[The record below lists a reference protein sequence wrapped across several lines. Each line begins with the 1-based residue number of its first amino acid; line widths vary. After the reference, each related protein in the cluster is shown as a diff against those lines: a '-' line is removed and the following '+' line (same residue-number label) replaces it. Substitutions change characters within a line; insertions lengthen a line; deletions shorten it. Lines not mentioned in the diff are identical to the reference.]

1 MMKRFLCSV
10 LIPFCALW
18 AAGAFA
24 EDPRTLTWEELSIK
38 LSAADNPF
46 ATLSTEQLIALGDVA
61 GLRNRKTRGV
71 ALSPDEVSIEQTA
84 MKRLRQDGIDVDGL
98 LAKRDEIAQKK
109 RAAASAVNP
118 ALDGKIVR
126 IPGYVLPLEF
136 SGKQVTEFLLV
147 PWVGACIH
155 TPPPEPNQIVYVKP
169 DKGFDINGMF
179 DAVWVTGRIAATAS
193 TKSVH
198 IVDGSSDI
206 QIGYALRASKV
217 ERYQQQKTRPRKRRV
232 LPAWKRK
239 ARASTGRIRSAVSV
253 RPWNGGV
260 SILPR
265 RPNHPAAAQG

>member
-10 LIPFCALW
+10 LIPICALGS
-18 AAGAFA
+18 AGAFA
-24 EDPRTLTWEELSIK
+24 EDPRTLTWDDLSVR

-46 ATLSTEQLIALGDVA
+46 AALSTEQLIALGDIA
-61 GLRNRKTRGV
+61 GLRNRKARGI

-84 MKRLRQDGIDVDGL
+84 VNRLRQDRIDVDGL

-118 ALDGKIVR
+118 ALDGKFVR
-126 IPGYVLPLEF
+126 LPGYVLPLEF

-169 DKGFDINGMF
+169 DKAFDIDGMF

-206 QIGYALRASKV
+206 PVGYALRASRV
-217 ERYQQQKTRPRKRRV
+217 ERYEQK
-232 LPAWKRK
+232 
-239 ARASTGRIRSAVSV
+239 
-253 RPWNGGV
+253 
-260 SILPR
+260 
-265 RPNHPAAAQG
+265 